1 MPDRLKRSR
10 KELRLEGE
18 IAASSSLQAA
28 CKRAELASCRA
39 RLGRFSQARAELDA
53 LHREWA
59 HRPHVELSAWTHL
72 AEGLFDHFTDVRTDS
87 TDRVR
92 RAHALCIAGGLAPLR
107 SICAGWLAQWACAR
121 LDMDR
126 VALHVREAL
135 QQADPQHHVARSRA
149 TLVAAQ
155 AFNFAGRL
163 DLAQPWYRRSQDH
176 ATTDGDDVTIS
187 ALMHNRAWQSLLGL
201 RQFVLT
207 GEGDVNIG
215 RYAMAN
221 AESTAHFDDLIGAT
235 SWQEL
240 RPILRAQIFS
250 LQGDAAQAGGLYEAH
265 LPTSKPAVRTQA
277 NLLAD
282 HAWCHTRLG
291 RMEQAIACADAAVA
305 SLDTNPRTD
314 NLAAA
319 HSLLARVFA
328 ALGDAN
334 RTRSHQALADQCW
347 VRLREAQARA
357 LELLG
362 GLDENGALAAV

>member
-1 MPDRLKRSR
+1 MPDRLRRSR
-10 KELRLEGE
+10 MELRLEGE

-59 HRPHVELSAWTHL
+59 HRPHVQLSAWTHL
-72 AEGLFDHFTDVRTDS
+72 AEGLFDHFTGVRTDG

-92 RAHALCIAGGLAPLR
+92 RAHALCIAGDLTPLR
-107 SICAGWLAQWACAR
+107 AICAGWLAQWACAG

-126 VALHVREAL
+126 LALHVREAL
-135 QQADPQHHVARSRA
+135 HHAGPQHHVARSRA

-155 AFNFAGRL
+155 ALNFAGRM

-176 ATTDGDDVTIS
+176 ATDDGDDVTIS

-215 RYAMAN
+215 RYALAN
-221 AESTAHFDDLIGAT
+221 AESTAHFDDLIGDV

-250 LQGDAAQAGGLYEAH
+250 LQGDAAQAGALYDAH

-282 HAWCHTRLG
+282 HAWCHIRMG
-291 RMEQAIACADAAVA
+291 RMQEAVVCADESVA
-305 SLDTNPRTD
+305 NLDATPQID

-328 ALGDAN
+328 ALGDAARN
-334 RTRSHQALADQCW
+334 QSHQALADQCW
-347 VRLREAQARA
+347 ARLREAQVRA
-357 LELLG
+357 VELLG
-362 GLDENGALAAV
+362 SLDENGALAPV